1 MRRRPVVTA
10 LALGAVSALVL
21 TGCFGGDSGKS
32 DSGKSGSGKSG
43 SGMSADSSKNGAGL
57 VGPVIITPD
66 MAKEGGKVAV
76 PPITVGRTVVFNLG
90 PIPSGGTVTLTTS
103 NAMVFKVT
111 GQGTNAVGASASY
124 NAGGEAVGAGTA
136 EVRATLKAPGVDNF
150 LGTYTLV
157 VTK

>member
-1 MRRRPVVTA
+1 MRRRPVAAVFAVGAIAA
-10 LALGAVSALVL
+10 LAL
-21 TGCFGGDSGKS
+21 TGCGGDSGT
-32 DSGKSGSGKSG
+32 SGSGESG
-43 SGMSADSSKNGAGL
+43 SGESAETSRNSASAGL
-57 VGPVIITPD
+57 IGPVIITPD
-66 MAKEGGKVAV
+66 MAKEGGKVPV

-90 PIPSGGTVTLTTS
+90 PIPAGGTVTLTTS

-111 GQGTNAVGASASY
+111 GQGTNAVGASASF

-136 EVRATLKAPGVDNF
+136 EVKATLKAPGGDSP

>member
-1 MRRRPVVTA
+1 MRRRPVAAVFAVGAIAA
-10 LALGAVSALVL
+10 LALA
-21 TGCFGGDSGKS
+21 GCGGDSGTS
-32 DSGKSGSGKSG
+32 DTGKSGSGKSAET
-43 SGMSADSSKNGAGL
+43 SRNSASAGL
-57 VGPVIITPD
+57 IGPVIITPD
-66 MAKEGGKVAV
+66 MAKETGKVPV

-90 PIPSGGTVTLTTS
+90 PIPTGGTVTLTTS

-111 GQGTNAVGASASY
+111 GQGTNAVGASASF

-136 EVRATLKAPGVDNF
+136 EVKATLKAPGGESS

>member
-10 LALGAVSALVL
+10 VAVGAIAALALA
-21 TGCFGGDSGKS
+21 GCGGDSGKS
-32 DSGKSGSGKSG
+32 DSGKSGSG
-43 SGMSADSSKNGAGL
+43 MSTETSRNSASAGL
-57 VGPVIITPD
+57 IGPVVITPD

-111 GQGTNAVGASASY
+111 GQGTNAVGASASF

-136 EVRATLKAPGVDNF
+136 EVKATLKAPGIDNF